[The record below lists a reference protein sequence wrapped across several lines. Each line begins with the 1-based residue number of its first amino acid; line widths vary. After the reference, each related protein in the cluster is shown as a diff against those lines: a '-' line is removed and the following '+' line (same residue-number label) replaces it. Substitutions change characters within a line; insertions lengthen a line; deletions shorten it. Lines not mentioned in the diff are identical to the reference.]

1 MTLYE
6 EILQMYQLVSYQDNR
21 RKNGH
26 VVLREEDGSFAVTN
40 EPSGPPSPEWV
51 FAASGPMAN
60 MRPVA
65 DAILILG
72 K

>member
-6 EILQMYQLVSYQDNR
+6 EILQMYPLVSYQDNR

-26 VVLREEDGSFAVTN
+26 VELVEES
-40 EPSGPPSPEWV
+40 EWV
-51 FAASGPMAN
+51 FAASGPMTN

>member
-6 EILQMYQLVSYQDNR
+6 EILQVYPLVSCQDNR

-40 EPSGPPSPEWV
+40 EPSGPK
-51 FAASGPMAN
+51 AN